1 MPLRED
7 LLAPIPGDNP
17 SGVNLRYDP
26 VTDKI
31 KEARREDLD
40 VPQGEWKSTLKTADH
55 NLAIRLA
62 SEALATRGKD
72 LQIAVWLVDSHV
84 RKEGLTVL
92 PDCFRFIAG
101 LCTEFWDT
109 LYPEIEDGDLEMR
122 AAPLDWLGSKLED
135 PIRRAP
141 LTSSGLSWLSYQ
153 ESRLVGY
160 ESSADTYEK
169 QERRNQLISD
179 GKLSAEDYDKAVDDT
194 PLAFIEN
201 LVNSLDQALAE
212 LESLAALLDEKF
224 GDVSPSFLKVKA
236 ALEEIAHVERAVYV
250 RKGGVAAGAAEEESG
265 GQEAASDA
273 SASATEQRRSSRSG
287 PRPPDV
293 ESDVPAGS
301 DVFEFAMEA
310 AEQGRLSDALSILK
324 TALASEVSPRGRFR
338 RRTQIAHILMAAK
351 LDRVAQPILE
361 DLVAEIE
368 NRKLEEWENAD
379 TVAYPIFLLIRC
391 SGTDESTR
399 QSLFLRLCRLDPLRA
414 SEIPG

>member
-40 VPQGEWKSTLKTADH
+40 VPQGEWKSALKTADH

-62 SEALATRGKD
+62 SEAIATRGKD
-72 LQIAVWLVDSHV
+72 LQIAVWLIDSLV

-92 PDCFRFIAG
+92 PECFRFIAG
-101 LCTEFWDT
+101 LCTGFWDT

-135 PIRRAP
+135 PIHRAP

-160 ESSADTYEK
+160 ESAADTYEK
-169 QERRNQLISD
+169 QERRTQLINE
-179 GKLSAEDYDKAVDDT
+179 GKLSAEDYDKAVDET

-212 LESLAALLDEKF
+212 LDSLSTLLDEKF

-236 ALEEIAHVERAVYV
+236 ALEEIAHLERAVYLK
-250 RKGGVAAGAAEEESG
+250 KGGVAPGADAEQPG
-265 GQEAASDA
+265 GQETTGEASG
-273 SASATEQRRSSRSG
+273 SPTEQRRSSRSG
-287 PRPPDV
+287 QRPPDI

-301 DVFEFAMEA
+301 DVFDSALEA
-310 AEQGRLSDALSILK
+310 AGQGRLGDALSILK

-368 NRKLEEWENAD
+368 SRKLEEWENAD
-379 TVAYPIFLLIRC
+379 TIAYPIFLLIRC